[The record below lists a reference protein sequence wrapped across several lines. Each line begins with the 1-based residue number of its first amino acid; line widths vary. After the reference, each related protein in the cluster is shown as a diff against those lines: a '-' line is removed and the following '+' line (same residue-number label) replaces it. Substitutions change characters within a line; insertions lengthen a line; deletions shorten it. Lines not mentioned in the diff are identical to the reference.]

1 MANIH
6 KLAEQMIEVGE
17 RISDVADAAA
27 GKRARMTSG
36 LSGWVLLP
44 AAGAGV
50 YALVRSDFFTRQAKG
65 AVDEAKSLASEL
77 PEELMKSVRQ
87 TGRTSPSRRQTSQN
101 SPSSRRQTSQNSSGR
116 RQTSRKSTS
125 RSGSQ
130 RRRRTSSA
138 R

>member
-17 RISDVADAAA
+17 RISDVADAAE
-27 GKRARMTSG
+27 GKRARSTSG

-44 AAGAGV
+44 AAGAGL

-65 AVDEAKSLASEL
+65 AVDGAKSLASDL

-87 TGRTSPSRRQTSQN
+87 TAGTSPSRRQTSQS
-101 SPSSRRQTSQNSSGR
+101 SPGRGQTSRNSSGR

-130 RRRRTSSA
+130 RRRQTSSA